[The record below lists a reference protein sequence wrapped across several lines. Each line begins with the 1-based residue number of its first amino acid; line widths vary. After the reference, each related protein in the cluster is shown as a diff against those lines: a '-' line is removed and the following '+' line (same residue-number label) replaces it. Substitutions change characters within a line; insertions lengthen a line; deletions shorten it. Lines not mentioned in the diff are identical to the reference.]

1 VTSTPP
7 GPRSEPPPLADD
19 VPISH
24 REIGLAALVWVFFA
38 ALNVV
43 AGHGALALGLHALAA
58 VSTLGAAAI
67 AYAGRPVEAF
77 HVATSIWVVTVTVFS
92 VITGQLTDGALTLV
106 CVPVLATY
114 VASASAGL
122 AWLVAIAVSFILSRV
137 AIEGHWIEPVFAPTP
152 AMREPTL
159 LALGAVMWLFS
170 ERSRRRSDS
179 ALARLRRSAAEA
191 RARADDLTQLK
202 QELEDKNAQL
212 DEVAERLAES
222 AKEVAETN
230 VALEEARD
238 AALHR
243 AKEAVDFLTRMSHEI
258 RTPLNG
264 VLGITDVLLGGKLDR
279 EARELVTILE
289 SSGRVLR
296 RLVDEVLDLARL
308 DAGKL
313 QLVEEPF
320 DPLTVAEDVADL
332 FAAQAAA
339 KGVVL
344 VTVPPEDLPVRLVGD
359 AMRVRQVIQ
368 NLVGNAVKFTTT
380 GHVRIDV
387 RVDGPTLA
395 YRIEDTGPG
404 LSAEALGA
412 LFSEYA
418 QGREGARRGGSGLGL
433 VIARRLARAMG
444 GDVEAESV
452 LGRGSIFT
460 ARFSLARAA
469 TGRGVV
475 SLDGELS
482 GTIITAG
489 LITDDPLI
497 GLAMERTAGIANVQ
511 IVSISAD
518 PQAEPER
525 SIAVLFTDGPPSPR
539 HPKTPVIRLRFP
551 SEGATTTD
559 EGLTL
564 LLPPRRTRLVRMTR
578 QATGRTREPT
588 LNRPSAPPKGLA
600 ALVVDDEPVNRK
612 VAALLLARQG
622 WSVSSAAS
630 GREALALFESS
641 DRLDAVLLDLDMP
654 ELDGVETARLM
665 AQRARPGRRPWLVLQ
680 TASVSDEARARARAA
695 GVADFL
701 PKPFEA
707 EQLEEVVLRAERHRR
722 LEDRRL
728 LRTLARPARDPA
740 THAATAL
747 VEPIAESIVF
757 GETDVALS
765 HLGELQALA
774 RRRQLDRID
783 RCCSALHDALL
794 ESEGLEALV
803 DLEDAVWTYA
813 REASTDHGAYDI

>member
-7 GPRSEPPPLADD
+7 GPRSEPPPLAED

-58 VSTLGAAAI
+58 ASTLGAAAI
-67 AYAGRPVEAF
+67 AYTGRPIAAF
-77 HVATSIWVVTVTVFS
+77 HLATSIWVITVTVFS

-114 VASASAGL
+114 VASATAGL
-122 AWLVAIAVSFILSRV
+122 AWLTAIGVSFVLARV
-137 AIEGHWIEPVFAPTP
+137 AIEGHWVEPVFAPTP

-191 RARADDLTQLK
+191 RARADDLAKLK

-359 AMRVRQVIQ
+359 AMRVRQVVQ
-368 NLVGNAVKFTTT
+368 NLVGNAVKFTAS

-387 RVDGPTLA
+387 RVEGSALA

-404 LSAEALGA
+404 LSSEALGA

-452 LGRGSIFT
+452 LGRGSTFT
-460 ARFSLARAA
+460 ARFVLARAA

-482 GTIITAG
+482 GTITTAG
-489 LITDDPLI
+489 LITNDPLI
-497 GLAMERTAGIANVQ
+497 RLAMERTAGIANVQ
-511 IVSISAD
+511 IVPISAD

-539 HPKTPVIRLRFP
+539 HPKTPVVRLRFP
-551 SEGATTTD
+551 SEGSATTD

-588 LNRPSAPPKGLA
+588 MNRPSAPPKGLA

-630 GREALALFESS
+630 GREALTLFDSS

-654 ELDGVETARLM
+654 ELDGVETARLI
-665 AQRARPGRRPWLVLQ
+665 AQRARAGRRPWLVLQ

-695 GVADFL
+695 GVTDFL

-707 EQLEEVVLRAERHRR
+707 EQLEDVVLRAERHRR

-728 LRTLARPARDPA
+728 TRTLARPARDPA

-757 GETDVALS
+757 GETDVALA

-774 RRRQLDRID
+774 RRRQLDHID

-803 DLEDAVWTYA
+803 DLEEAVWTYA